1 MFVYSIKASGLKF
14 AGIVVLCVAAIV
26 TLVAL
31 IPEYQPTAVYVNE
44 QKVNYTKIKT
54 NEDRVAF
61 LAQFGWET
69 EEKAIETEQITVP
82 DEFDKVYESYNTL
95 QKKQGLDLSKYKRRD
110 VMRYTYKVTN
120 YPDYG
125 KDVYA
130 NIIIYKNKVIG
141 GDICSADVNGF
152 IHGFD
157 KEVTLP

>member
-14 AGIVVLCVAAIV
+14 AGIVALCVAAIV

-31 IPEYQPTAVYVNE
+31 IPEYQPTAAYMKE
-44 QKVNYTKIKT
+44 EKVSYTKIKT
-54 NEDRVAF
+54 NDDRIAF
-61 LAQFGWET
+61 LAQFGWEV
-69 EEKAIETEQITVP
+69 EEKAVEEEQVTVP
-82 DEFDKVYESYNTL
+82 NEFDNVYEAYNTL
-95 QKKQGLDLSKYKRRD
+95 QKKQGLDLSGYKRKSA
-110 VMRYTYKVTN
+110 MRYTYKITN

-130 NIIIYKNKVIG
+130 NMIVYKNKVIG

-157 KEVTLP
+157 KEITLP